1 MEWGKKIHALWT
13 QEEVIVVHDREPVP
27 MVDSPNA
34 VIKGHSFDIERGKD
48 GFLIRHGRV
57 IMTRHLTINYEKLG
71 VEENADIPWQTK

>member
-34 VIKGHSFDIERGKD
+34 VIKSHSFDIERGKD
-48 GFLIRHGRV
+48 GFLIRHGGV
-57 IMTRHLTINYEKLG
+57 IMTRHLTIKYEKIG
-71 VEENADIPWQTK
+71 EGGNTGIPWQTK